1 MKNIWHIITLIP
13 EYRGR
18 LVIIVAASSMLGLV
32 GTAIPYLF
40 KGIVDTVIRLSAHK
54 LSFAEAQST
63 LIILILTFGGL
74 RIATILF
81 NYLLEGQS
89 DALWLNTVSTLRQ
102 RVFDNMATLSLDYYE
117 RTRVGDVMDRYGAIT
132 SITMW
137 LFQLSEGTLASI
149 LQLFFG
155 ISVLLVKAPAIG
167 LIMLVLIPY
176 NLFSSFQT
184 VAKTKPLRRRW
195 HQVMGK
201 MAGLLSEM
209 VSQIATVRS
218 FAGER
223 VIKRRFEE
231 AQSDWWGIRTVE
243 MGTEL
248 RDGARLNLVNTI
260 GVIASIAIVSL
271 EALRGKYTAGDIL
284 LVLTLTQNLISAIQP
299 ITRLVNNTGDIETS
313 AERLVELLKIAPS
326 VVNSPDA
333 VALTQIESVE
343 FRNVS
348 FAYPGVE
355 LPSLEGIS
363 FRLVAGEMLALV
375 GPSGSGKSTLIKL
388 LMRLYD
394 PSHGQILVNDTDIR
408 GYTQESLRSLMG
420 IVLQDVALFNDT
432 IGDNIAFARPEASPD
447 EVQAAARSAHA
458 DAFIRNLPDQYE
470 TRVGERGIKLSGGE
484 KQRVA
489 IARALLRDPQL
500 VILDEATSALDSE
513 SERFVQEGLE
523 KLMRNRTAIV
533 IAHRFSTIAKADKIV
548 VMQKGRI
555 IETGDHGSLV
565 GNREGLYARLYGLQV
580 ELQGPSAA

>member
-1 MKNIWHIITLIP
+1 MRNIWHVITLIP

-18 LVIIVAASSMLGLV
+18 LAIIVAASSMLGLV

-40 KGIVDTVIRLSAHK
+40 KGIVDTVIRLAAHK
-54 LSFAEAQST
+54 LSFAAAQST
-63 LIILILTFGGL
+63 LIALILAFGGL

-89 DALWLNTVSTLRQ
+89 DALWLNTVSTLRR

-117 RTRVGDVMDRYGAIT
+117 RTRVGDVMDRYGTIT

-155 ISVLLVKAPAIG
+155 ISVLLIKAPVIG

-176 NLFSSFQT
+176 NLFSSFRT

-209 VSQIATVRS
+209 ISQIATVRS

-231 AQSDWWGIRTVE
+231 AQDDWWGIRTVE

-271 EALRGKYTAGDIL
+271 EALRGRYTAGDIL

-299 ITRLVNNTGDIETS
+299 ITRLVNNTGDVETS

-326 VVNSPDA
+326 VVDAPDA
-333 VALTQIESVE
+333 VALKRIDSIE

-348 FAYPGVE
+348 FAYPGVSQF
-355 LPSLEGIS
+355 SLEDIS
-363 FRLVAGEMLALV
+363 FRIAAGEMTALV

-394 PSHGQILVNDTDIR
+394 PAQGQILVNGEDIR
-408 GYTQESLRSLMG
+408 RYTQESLRGLMG

-432 IGDNIAFARPEASPD
+432 IGDNIAFARPDATPEALL
-447 EVQAAARSAHA
+447 AAARAAHA
-458 DAFIRNLPDQYE
+458 DAFIRHLPDQYD

-523 KLMRNRTAIV
+523 TLLRDRTALV
-533 IAHRFSTIAKADKIV
+533 IAHRFSTIAKADRIL

-555 IETGDHGSLV
+555 IETGNHGSLV
-565 GNREGLYARLYGLQV
+565 DNRDGLYARLYSLQV
-580 ELQGPSAA
+580 ELQGPSVA

>member
-1 MKNIWHIITLIP
+1 MKNIWHVITLIP

-18 LVIIVAASSMLGLV
+18 LVIIIAASSILGIV

-54 LSFAEAQST
+54 LTFAQAQST
-63 LIILILTFGGL
+63 LAILILTFGGL

-81 NYLLEGQS
+81 NAVLEGQS
-89 DALWLNTVSTLRQ
+89 DALWLNTVSSLRQ

-155 ISVLLVKAPAIG
+155 ISVLLVKAPSIG

-176 NLFSSFQT
+176 NLVSSFRT

-209 VSQIATVRS
+209 ISQIATVRS

-223 VIKRRFEE
+223 VVRRQFEK
-231 AQSDWWGIRTVE
+231 AQSEWWDIRTVE

-271 EALRGKYTAGDIL
+271 EALEGKYTAGDIL

-313 AERLVELLKIAPS
+313 AERLVDLLKMTAS
-326 VVNSPDA
+326 VVDA
-333 VALTQIESVE
+333 PGASTLTKIDSIE
-343 FRNVS
+343 FRDVS
-348 FAYPGVE
+348 FTYPAATC
-355 LPSLEGIS
+355 PSLEAIS
-363 FRLVAGEMLALV
+363 FRLAAGEMMALV

-394 PSHGQILVNDTDIR
+394 PDQGQILINGTDIKA
-408 GYTQESLRSLMG
+408 YTQESLRSLMG

-432 IGDNIAFARPEASPD
+432 IGENIAFAKPDASAE
-447 EVQAAARSAHA
+447 EVRAAARSAHA
-458 DAFIRNLPDQYE
+458 DAFIRDFPDQYE

-489 IARALLRDPQL
+489 IARALLRNPQL

-513 SERFVQEGLE
+513 SERFVQDGLE
-523 KLMRNRTAIV
+523 RLMRNRTAIV
-533 IAHRFSTIAKADKIV
+533 IAHRFSTIAKADKIL

-565 GNREGLYARLYGLQV
+565 GNRDGLYARLYNLQV

>member
-1 MKNIWHIITLIP
+1 MKNIWHVITLIP

-18 LVIIVAASSMLGLV
+18 LVVIIAASSMLGIV

-54 LSFAEAQST
+54 LTFAQAQST
-63 LIILILTFGGL
+63 LAILILTFGGL
-74 RIATILF
+74 RIATIIF
-81 NYLLEGQS
+81 NYFLEGQS
-89 DALWLNTVSTLRQ
+89 DALWLNTVSSLRQ

-155 ISVLLVKAPAIG
+155 ICVLLVKAPTIG

-176 NLFSSFQT
+176 NLVSSFRT
-184 VAKTKPLRRRW
+184 VTKTKPLRRRW

-209 VSQIATVRS
+209 ISQIATVRS

-223 VIKRRFEE
+223 VVKRQFEK
-231 AQSDWWGIRTVE
+231 AQSEWWDIRTVE

-271 EALRGKYTAGDIL
+271 EALEGKYTAGDIL

-313 AERLVELLKIAPS
+313 AERLVDLLKMVPS
-326 VVNSPDA
+326 VIDTPGAMTLSK
-333 VALTQIESVE
+333 IESIE
-343 FRNVS
+343 FRKVS
-348 FAYPGVE
+348 FSYPGAE
-355 LPSLEGIS
+355 LPSLEAIS
-363 FRLVAGEMLALV
+363 FRLAAGEMLALV

-394 PSHGQILVNDTDIR
+394 PDQGQILVNDTDIK
-408 GYTQESLRSLMG
+408 GYTQDSLRSLMG

-432 IGDNIAFARPEASPD
+432 IGENIAFAKPEASPED
-447 EVQAAARSAHA
+447 VEAAARSAHA
-458 DAFIRNLPDQYE
+458 DAFIRNFPDQYK

-489 IARALLRDPQL
+489 IARALLRSPQL

-513 SERFVQEGLE
+513 SERFVQDGLE
-523 KLMRNRTAIV
+523 RLMRNRTAIV
-533 IAHRFSTIAKADKIV
+533 IAHRFSTIAKADKIL

-555 IETGDHGSLV
+555 IETGDHGTLV
-565 GNREGLYARLYGLQV
+565 GNREGLYARLYNLQV

>member
-1 MKNIWHIITLIP
+1 MKNIWHVITLIP

-18 LVIIVAASSMLGLV
+18 LVIIFAASSMLGLV

-40 KGIVDTVIRLSAHK
+40 KGIVDTVIRLSVHK
-54 LSFAEAQST
+54 LTFAQAQWT
-63 LIILILTFGGL
+63 LVLLILTFGGL

-155 ISVLLVKAPAIG
+155 ITVLLVKAPAIG

-231 AQSDWWGIRTVE
+231 AQTDWWGIRTVE
-243 MGTEL
+243 MATEL

-299 ITRLVNNTGDIETS
+299 ITRLVNNTGDVETS
-313 AERLVELLKIAPS
+313 AERLVELLSIAPS
-326 VVNSPDA
+326 VVDSADA
-333 VALTQIESVE
+333 VALTRIESVE
-343 FRNVS
+343 FRNVGFS
-348 FAYPGVE
+348 YPGVE
-355 LPSLEGIS
+355 QPSLEGIS

-394 PSHGQILVNDTDIR
+394 PSTGQILVNDTDIR
-408 GYTQESLRSLMG
+408 RYTQESLRCLMG

-432 IGDNIAFARPEASPD
+432 IGDNIAFARPEASLE

-458 DAFIRNLPDQYE
+458 DAFIRNLPDRYE

-489 IARALLRDPQL
+489 IARALLRNPQL

-513 SERFVQEGLE
+513 SERFVQDGLE

-533 IAHRFSTIAKADKIV
+533 IAHRFSTIAKADKIL

-565 GNREGLYARLYGLQV
+565 GNREGLYARLYNLQV
-580 ELQGPSAA
+580 EIQGPNAA